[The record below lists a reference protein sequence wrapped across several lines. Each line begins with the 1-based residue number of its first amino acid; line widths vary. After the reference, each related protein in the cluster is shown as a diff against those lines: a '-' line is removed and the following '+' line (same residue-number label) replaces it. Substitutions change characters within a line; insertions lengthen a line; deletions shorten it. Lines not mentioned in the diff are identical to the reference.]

1 MTDYIIKFS
10 GQDNLSG
17 TINNIKSEL
26 KDVGKSTTALDE
38 ITKKFQRIQNSSAPL
53 KKKLRDLQTMMAQ
66 MNLDGLDKSDVFTQ
80 ISAQAGAY
88 KDAISDAAEA
98 TRLLSSDTAK
108 LDAGVQAL
116 QGLAGAASVAT
127 GLMGLLGSKNEEVQ
141 QSILKVQSALG
152 ILNGIQGVANV
163 LNKNSI
169 LMLTIKQ
176 AQARAAATAVTLESN
191 ATKGA
196 TVAQAAFNL
205 VAKAN
210 PYVLLASVAIAA
222 GAAIYAFTKKTDDAA
237 QAQKELEEQAESY
250 KEAQDSQNNTL
261 AESIVKFK
269 ELQNRWNSLGND
281 LNAKKRFVDD
291 NSTAFGNLG
300 IKVNDVTDAEKVF
313 GKNANAIIAAM
324 RARAR
329 AAAAHAMMV
338 KNLTQVYQQLSE
350 VEAKIKKGESFSK
363 SELANIGILNPDA
376 MAGLRSEFTFS
387 SLFGGEETYTV
398 IGRGAANQIMDAAT
412 ATLEARA
419 DELNKPFE
427 QMADKAQAE
436 ADKVP
441 FFTSSGSSGKSNRST
456 GRSGSKNTT
465 ITSNPEPVFKADAI
479 TLEDMQNNVTI
490 LKNQLKTLDVNSDKF
505 KEVSKEIERW
515 ETLIKNAGKSWKDM
529 ISPDSLKP
537 SLDGFT
543 KELPKIKDLSL
554 NIRMP
559 DHYELLKKQQEGL
572 LAIVDAARQAS
583 EAFSSLGSAIGGTA
597 GVAIGAFGSIAAT
610 IAQTIGQVVSLMIAN
625 GVSSA
630 MSLPFPA
637 NLVAAATVMAGLASI
652 IATIKNAASGNFAEG
667 GIVGGSSLVG
677 DRLIAHVN
685 SGEMILNGRQ
695 QRNLFNLL
703 DHGGSPSGSGGL
715 VEFKISG
722 STLKGVLRNY
732 DNKMSKIK

>member
-1 MTDYIIKFS
+1 MTDYVVKFS

-17 TINNIKSEL
+17 TLNNIKGEL
-26 KDVGKSTTALDE
+26 KDVGKSTTALDQV
-38 ITKKFQRIQNSSAPL
+38 TKKFQRIQESSAPL
-53 KKKLRDLQTMMAQ
+53 KKKLRDLQAMMAQ
-66 MNLDGLDKSDVFTQ
+66 MNLDGLDKTDVFTQ

-88 KDAISDAAEA
+88 KDAISDASQA

-127 GLMGLLGSKNEEVQ
+127 GIMGLFGKKNEDVKQ
-141 QSILKVQSALG
+141 AILKVQSALAV
-152 ILNGIQGVANV
+152 LNGIQGVANV
-163 LNKNSI
+163 LNKDSI
-169 LMLTIKQ
+169 LMLTVKQ
-176 AQARAAATAVTLESN
+176 VQARAAATAVTLESN

-210 PYVLLASVAIAA
+210 PYVLLATAAIAA
-222 GAAIYAFTKKTDDAA
+222 GAAIYAFAQKTDEATK
-237 QAQKELEEQAESY
+237 AQKELEQQAEFY

-269 ELQNRWNSLGND
+269 ELQSRWNSLSND
-281 LNAKKRFVDD
+281 LNAKKRFIDD
-291 NSTAFGNLG
+291 NSTAFSNLG
-300 IKVNDVTDAEKVF
+300 IKINDVTEAEKVF

-338 KNLTQVYQQLSE
+338 KNLTQMYQQLSE

-363 SELANIGILNPDA
+363 SELADLGVLNPDA

-387 SLFGGEETYTV
+387 SLFGGEETYKV
-398 IGRGAANQIMDAAT
+398 IGKNAANQIIDSAT

-427 QMADKAQAE
+427 LMADKAQAE
-436 ADKVP
+436 ANKVP
-441 FFTSSGSSGKSNRST
+441 FFTSGDGKPNRSSGKS
-456 GRSGSKNTT
+456 GSRATT
-465 ITSNPEPVFKADAI
+465 KVAEPVFKEDAK
-479 TLEDMQNNVTI
+479 TLQEMQDNITI

-515 ETLIKNAGKSWKDM
+515 ENLVKNAGIDWRKSLNVDA
-529 ISPDSLKP
+529 LKP
-537 SLDGFT
+537 SLEAFK
-543 KELPKIKDLSL
+543 KELPKIDIELKFHL
-554 NIRMP
+554 P
-559 DHYELLKKQQEGL
+559 DHYELMIKQMEGL
-572 LAIVDAARQAS
+572 RGIADAAKQAA
-583 EAFSSLGSAIGGTA
+583 EAFGQLGSAIGGTA
-597 GVAIGAFGSIAAT
+597 GDAIGAFGSIAAT
-610 IAQTIGQVVSLMIAN
+610 IAETIGQVVSLMIAN

-652 IATIKNAASGNFAEG
+652 IASIKNAASGNFAEG

-677 DRLIAHVN
+677 DRLIARVN

-695 QRNLFNLL
+695 QKNLFDLL
-703 DHGGSPSGSGGL
+703 DNGGSTTVSGGQ

-722 STLKGVLRNY
+722 SNLKGVLRNY

>member
-1 MTDYIIKFS
+1 MTDYVVKFS

-26 KDVGKSTTALDE
+26 NDVGKSSTALDQ
-38 ITKKFQRIQNSSAPL
+38 ITKKFQRIQDSSAPL
-53 KKKLRDLQTMMAQ
+53 RKKLKDLQAMMAQ

-88 KDAISDAAEA
+88 KDAISDAAQA
-98 TRLLSSDTAK
+98 TRMLSSDTAK

-127 GLMGLLGSKNEEVQ
+127 GMMGLLGSKNEDVEQ
-141 QSILKVQSALG
+141 AILKVQSALG

-163 LNKNSI
+163 LNKDSI

-210 PYVLLASVAIAA
+210 PYVLLATTAIAA
-222 GAAIYAFTKKTDDAA
+222 GAAIYAFTRKTDEATK
-237 QAQKELEEQAESY
+237 AQKELEQQAEFY

-269 ELQNRWNSLGND
+269 ELQSRWNSLGDD
-281 LNAKKRFVDD
+281 LNAKKRFVED
-291 NSTAFGNLG
+291 NSTAFSNLG
-300 IKVNDVTDAEKVF
+300 IKVGGVTDAEKIF

-338 KNLTQVYQQLSE
+338 KNLTQMYQKLSE

-363 SELANIGILNPDA
+363 SELADLGVLNPDA
-376 MAGLRSEFTFS
+376 MAGLRSEFSFS
-387 SLFGGEETYTV
+387 SLFGGEDTFKV
-398 IGRGAANQIMDAAT
+398 IGKGAANQIIESAT

-427 QMADKAQAE
+427 KMAEQAQAE
-436 ADKVP
+436 ANKVP
-441 FFTSSGSSGKSNRST
+441 FFTSSGGKSGGV
-456 GRSGSKNTT
+456 GRSGGKSGGKSGGGTT
-465 ITSNPEPVFKADAI
+465 AQPDPVFKANAS

-490 LKNQLKTLDVNSDKF
+490 LKNQLKTLDINSDKF
-505 KEVSKEIERW
+505 KEVSTEIEHW
-515 ETLIKNAGKSWKDM
+515 EVLIKNAGKSWKDA
-529 ISPDSLKP
+529 IKLDDS
-537 SLDGFT
+537 SLDELT
-543 KELPKIKDLSL
+543 KQLPKIDDLGVDFHL
-554 NIRMP
+554 P
-559 DHYELLKKQQEGL
+559 DHYDLMMKQMEGL
-572 LAIVDAARQAS
+572 RGIADAARQAAD
-583 EAFSSLGSAIGGTA
+583 AFSSLGSAIGGTT
-597 GVAIGAFGSIAAT
+597 GEAIGAFGSIAAT

-637 NLVAAATVMAGLASI
+637 NLAAAATVMAGLASI
-652 IATIKNAASGNFAEG
+652 IATIKNAASGSFAEG
-667 GIVGGSSLVG
+667 GIVGGSSMVG
-677 DRLIAHVN
+677 DRLIARVN
-685 SGEMILNGRQ
+685 SGEMILNGSQ

-703 DHGGSPSGSGGL
+703 DNGGSASNSGGQ